1 MYAIIEKT
9 HLRAIA
15 FHDDKDAIDKYFDTL
30 GRDTDRY
37 WCGKVSK
44 QNAKKI
50 RNTNEYQELYL
61 IQVGDILVPAKYYN
75 AAEYLYEDIKYTYN
89 TMIRNLERE
98 LEYSDDMGKKTK
110 KAIETVICYLREK
123 CDTDLSES
131 VNSDYLDQLQE
142 MYDEYKYNQEEPDDF
157 QLTEKGGY

>member
-50 RNTNEYQELYL
+50 RSTNEYQELYL

-98 LEYSDDMGKKTK
+98 LEYSDILGIILSDIACSRTEIFIGTYSLLISAVSPFFSVRRVF
-110 KAIETVICYLREK
+110 AIEAV
-123 CDTDLSES
+123 
-131 VNSDYLDQLQE
+131 V
-142 MYDEYKYNQEEPDDF
+142 
-157 QLTEKGGY
+157 